1 MKQNLCK
8 LDINSELQSVLRR
21 VLGAGEFFKSKTVL
35 VTGAT
40 GFFGWWML
48 SSLLQ
53 MNKQFGCEMKIH
65 AVSRDPDTF
74 LKENSQFKGNV
85 AFIKSDLRDLSLA
98 HVQVDYCFHMA
109 TTSASETFNE
119 EDQLNKI
126 DLLYLGTKKLM
137 SELVKAKVK
146 KIVFTSS
153 GVVYG
158 SLSERDDYLESSRM
172 APLTTNPASA
182 LGEGKR
188 LAEYVIAYYCASN
201 NISYGIARCFSFVGP
216 RLPMDLHY
224 AIGNFIYDALHNESI
239 AVRGTGRDIR
249 SYLYIGDAITWLLN
263 IMISV
268 DNEQIYNVGSGHPI
282 SIMALAETVRDLL
295 APEKKVIVHD
305 TMKTEDNFDRNIYVP
320 NVDKITAELSVEE
333 WSSLRESILKTALY
347 SQE

>member
-1 MKQNLCK
+1 MKQNLYSF
-8 LDINSELQSVLRR
+8 DINSELASVLGP
-21 VLGAGEFFKSKTVL
+21 VLGASRFFKSKTIL

-53 MNKQFGCEMKIH
+53 MNKQFGCEMRIY
-65 AVSRDPDTF
+65 AVSRDPDAF
-74 LKENSQFKGNV
+74 LDGSPEFAGKVN
-85 AFIKSDLRDLSLA
+85 FIKSDLKDLSLA
-98 HVQVDYCFHMA
+98 NIQVDYCFHMA

-126 DLLYLGTKKLM
+126 DLLYLGTKNLM

-153 GVVYG
+153 GVAYG
-158 SLSERDDYLESSRM
+158 PLPEGSDYVESSRM

-188 LAEYVIAYYCASN
+188 LAEYVIAYYCSSN
-201 NISYGIARCFSFVGP
+201 NISYGIARCFTFVGP
-216 RLPMDLHY
+216 RLPMNLHY
-224 AIGNFIYDALHNESI
+224 AIGNFIYDALNNESI
-239 AVRGTGRDIR
+239 EVRGTGHDVR
-249 SYLYIGDAITWLLN
+249 SYLYIGDAVSWLLK
-263 IMISV
+263 IMVSAE
-268 DNEQIYNVGSGHPI
+268 NEKIYNVGSNRPI
-282 SIMALAETVRDLL
+282 SIKALAETVRDVL

-305 TMKTEDNFDRNIYVP
+305 IRKAEDNFDRNIYVP
-320 NVDKITAELSVEE
+320 NVDKIMTELSVLEG
-333 WSSLRESILKTALY
+333 SSLRESILKTALY